1 MKHFIILLLLTV
13 YSSSVSSND
22 YFKALELFNLRKI
35 EESVDFL
42 KKLPMTNRMKKEAM
56 LCLTSL

>member
-35 EESVDFL
+35 EESVDFF
-42 KKLPMTNRMKKEAM
+42 KKSCK
-56 LCLTSL
+56 

>member
-1 MKHFIILLLLTV
+1 MKYFIILLLLTV

-42 KKLPMTNRMKKEAM
+42 KKLQMMNRMKKEAM
-56 LCLTSL
+56 QCLILL